1 MHIRVLLFSVL
12 FCCSIYSQA
21 TDYSLLFLPESLKE
35 NANTVI
41 RLQQV
46 LVKVKSISNVS
57 IKTKKVT
64 TVLNEKGINNIDATE
79 YYDKST
85 DVVSIGAVV
94 YDKFGKEIKKL
105 KRKDFSDNAIAN
117 SATEVS
123 DARILSLQYTPI
135 EYPFTIVYE
144 SEIISSNTAFLP
156 KFFPLNDYYESVE
169 NTLFKIEYP
178 SELGFKYKEVNF
190 DTTWFTKKEQTNSI
204 EFEGKNILARKKEF
218 LSSFQFPYVFF
229 SLDRF
234 SLEGVEGNAT
244 SWKEFGLWMHENLLK
259 NTRDLSE
266 ETKSKII
273 ALTQETKDPI
283 QKARIVYQYVQD
295 KTRYISIQLGIG
307 GWKPMLAKEVDRL
320 GYGDCKALTN
330 YTKALLD
337 VVGVPSY
344 YTIIYGSPQRQDIFE
359 DFVAMQGNHAV
370 LAIPNQQNFI
380 FLECTSQTKAFGFE
394 GNFTNDRNALLI
406 KPDGAQIVRTNS
418 YIDKTNQKK
427 TIAKMVID
435 QNDNVQ
441 VNVSSVYGGI
451 LYDQIAGTENAGIE
465 KNKEEIRERYSYLR
479 GLEVKSISYK
489 NNREKLQL
497 EEKMELNL
505 SSMIQKLGSDKII
518 TINILNPQ
526 RTLLERYRNRK
537 NDFEI
542 ATGFYEED
550 EVEIQVPSKSK
561 LITTDETIVED
572 SKYGMYT
579 ITLKRKDDS
588 TLHYKR
594 TLFIPRG
601 KYPAAEYEEFRKF
614 QEKIA
619 KADNLKLIIQE

>member
-1 MHIRVLLFSVL
+1 MHIRVLLFSIL
-12 FCCSIYSQA
+12 FCLHLFSQETNYSVLSI
-21 TDYSLLFLPESLKE
+21 PENLKE

-41 RLQQV
+41 RQQQTW
-46 LVKVKSISNVS
+46 VKVKSISNVS

-64 TVLNEKGINNIDATE
+64 TVLNEKGINNIDAFE

-85 DVVSIGAVV
+85 NVVAISAVV
-94 YDKFGKEIKKL
+94 YDKFGKELKKL

-117 SATEVS
+117 SAAEIS

-144 SEIISSNTAFLP
+144 SEIATSNTAFLP
-156 KFFPLNDYYESVE
+156 KFYPLNDYYESVE
-169 NTLFKIEYP
+169 NTFFKIEYP
-178 SELGFKYKEVNF
+178 SELGLKYKEVNF
-190 DTTWFTKKEQTNSI
+190 DNTSFTKKEQSNGM
-204 EFEGKNILARKKEF
+204 ELEGKNILAVKKEF
-218 LSSFQFPYVFF
+218 LSSFRFPYVFF
-229 SLDRF
+229 GLNRF
-234 SLEGVEGNAT
+234 SLEGVEGNA
-244 SWKEFGLWMHENLLK
+244 SNWNEFGVWMHENLLK
-259 NTRDLSE
+259 NTRELSE

-273 ALTQETKDPI
+273 ALTQEAKDPI

-307 GWKPMLAKEVDRL
+307 GWKPMSAKEVDRI

-344 YTIIYGSPQRQDIFE
+344 YTIIYGSSERQDILE
-359 DFVAMQGNHAV
+359 DFVAMQGNHVV
-370 LAIPNQQNFI
+370 LAIPNQQKFI

-451 LYDQIAGTENAGIE
+451 LYDQIAGTENEGLE

-479 GLEVKSISYK
+479 GLQVKSISYK
-489 NNREKLQL
+489 NNKEKLQL
-497 EEKMELNL
+497 EEKMDLFL
-505 SSMIQKLGSDKII
+505 SNAIQKLGSDKIV

-537 NDFEI
+537 NDFQI
-542 ATGFYEED
+542 KTGYYEED
-550 EVEIQVPSKSK
+550 DVEIQVPSTSK
-561 LITTDETIVED
+561 LLTTDETIVED
-572 SKYGMYT
+572 SKYGKYF
-579 ITLKRKDDS
+579 ISLKRLDA
-588 TLHYKR
+588 TTFNYKR

-601 KYPAAEYEEFRKF
+601 NYLATEYEEFRKF